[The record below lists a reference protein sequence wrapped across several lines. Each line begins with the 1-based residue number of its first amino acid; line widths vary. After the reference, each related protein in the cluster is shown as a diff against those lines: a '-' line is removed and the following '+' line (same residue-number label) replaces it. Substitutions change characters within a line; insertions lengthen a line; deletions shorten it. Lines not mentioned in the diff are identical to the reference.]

1 MSASLYTNLP
11 AELRLLPNWV
21 LWRLEYPNGPDKKA
35 SKVPYSIKG
44 YKASTMNA
52 EHWST
57 FDECFNILQ
66 IGGYDG
72 LGFVFTNTDYSGID
86 LDDARFF
93 HTGEPNPNYQAD
105 LNRQIKIAHEF
116 DSYSELS
123 PSGTGL
129 HIIVKGKVPD
139 GKRTNFIE
147 LYPSGRFFTMTG
159 QVHNNKPIAECNE
172 LLNLL
177 WAQMGG
183 VLNNSTPIFAEG
195 IETNTDNEIL
205 ELAAKHNGSIF
216 ENLANG
222 NFSGYPS
229 QSEADQAYLNIIAYY
244 TNSKAQ
250 VERIFRASKLM
261 RSKVNVNKGYLPRS
275 IEKAFDQKVP
285 ALDFDKLREEL
296 NGVVAQR
303 LEPVAHNG
311 PVAGSNPASPTTK
324 GTSYNG
330 NTPAFEAVDVGSIP
344 AVPTITLPPG
354 LMGEI
359 AQFVYAYSTRPVPE
373 VSLAAAIGLM
383 AGICGRAYNVSN
395 TGLNQYVLL
404 LAMTGAGKEA
414 MAEGIDRLMSEI
426 RMQVPTSSSFIGPGE
441 ISSGSALYK
450 YLANTS
456 QSFVSILGEFGL
468 RIRQLSSPNAN
479 GAEISLRRMILDL
492 FTKSGHNR
500 VLPASAYSKKEDSSN
515 AIPSPAFSLL
525 GESTPERFYEVL
537 NEEMI
542 SEGLLPRFLLIEY
555 KGGRVPKNTNKSNV
569 TPTIG
574 LIEKLAALAAHAD
587 SVNHAN
593 PRKVINVQQTHEAE
607 IFLSEWD
614 KYADNKINTVEKDV
628 LRQLWNRADLK
639 ALKLAALVAVGENF
653 FMPTISL
660 ECAQWA
666 VNLVKN
672 DIATL
677 TAKFEA
683 GEIGGN
689 TFELNQ
695 YKDMIRVIRDY
706 KAKDFAYVSKYQ
718 AVESMHK
725 AKIINNTYIMLRLSK
740 MASFRNDKAGATA
753 ALKRT
758 IQTMV
763 DHGKL
768 MPVASAVLVEKHHTS
783 QKAFYILSPIDDE

>member
-1 MSASLYTNLP
+1 MQVSLYSNIP
-11 AELRLLPNWV
+11 EELRLLPNWV
-21 LWRLEYPNGPDKKA
+21 VWRLEYPNGLDKKPT
-35 SKVPYSIKG
+35 KVPYSIKG
-44 YKASTMNA
+44 HKASVMDA
-52 EHWST
+52 SHWST
-57 FDECFNILQ
+57 FDECFNIFQL
-66 IGGYDG
+66 GNYSG

-86 LDDARFF
+86 LDDAKFL

-123 PSGTGL
+123 PSGSGL

-159 QVHNNKPIAECNE
+159 QVHNNKPIADRND
-172 LLNLL
+172 LLNSL
-177 WAQMGG
+177 WSQMGG
-183 VLNNSTPIFAEG
+183 VLNNSIPIIATSV
-195 IETNTDNEIL
+195 ETNTDAEIL
-205 ELAAKHNGSIF
+205 ALAAKHNGDVF
-216 ENLANG
+216 TKLASG
-222 NFSGYPS
+222 DFSGYPS
-229 QSEADQAYLNIIAYY
+229 QSEADQAFANIIAYY
-244 TNSKAQ
+244 TNSKTQ

-261 RSKVNVNKGYLPRS
+261 RSKVNTNKGYLPRT
-275 IEKAFDQKVP
+275 IQKAFDQKIAP
-285 ALDFDKLREEL
+285 LNFEKLREEL

-311 PVAGSNPASPTTK
+311 PVAGSNPA
-324 GTSYNG
+324 N
-330 NTPAFEAVDVGSIP
+330 
-344 AVPTITLPPG
+344 PTITLPPG

-383 AGICGRAYNVSN
+383 AGICGRAYNISN

-450 YLANTS
+450 YMANTS

-515 AIPSPAFSLL
+515 AVPSPAFSIL

-555 KGGRVPKNTNKSNV
+555 KGGRVPKNENKGNV

-587 SVNHAN
+587 SVNHTN
-593 PRKVINVQQTHEAE
+593 PRKVINVQISTEAE
-607 IFLSEWD
+607 TFLREWD
-614 KYADNKINTVEKDV
+614 KHADNKINSVEKDV

-660 ECAQWA
+660 ATAQWA
-666 VNLVKN
+666 VDLVKN

-706 KAKDFAYVSKYQ
+706 KAKDFAYVAKYQ

-725 AKIINNTYIMLRLSK
+725 AKIINNTYITLRLSK

-758 IQTMV
+758 IQTII

-768 MPVASAVLVEKHHTS
+768 MPVSNADLVEKHRTS
-783 QKAFYILSPIDDE
+783 QKAFYILPSIDDE

>member
-1 MSASLYTNLP
+1 MSASLYTNIPL
-11 AELRLLPNWV
+11 ELRQLPNWV
-21 LWRLEYPNGPDKKA
+21 LWRLEYPNGIDKKPTKRPYQLNGQLA
-35 SKVPYSIKG
+35 SVTEP
-44 YKASTMNA
+44 N
-52 EHWST
+52 HWCT
-57 FDECFNILQ
+57 FDEAFKVLQ
-66 IGGYDG
+66 VGNYSG

-86 LDDARFF
+86 LDDAKIMPL
-93 HTGEPNPNYQAD
+93 TGEPNPNYQAD
-105 LNRQIKIAHEF
+105 LSRQIKIAHEF

-123 PSGTGL
+123 PSGAGL

-159 QVHNNKPIAECNE
+159 IIHNDKPIAERND
-172 LLNLL
+172 LLNSL

-183 VLNNSTPIFAEG
+183 VLNSSTPIITSSPE
-195 IETNTDNEIL
+195 IITDEEIL
-205 ELAAKHNGSIF
+205 TLAAKHNGDIF
-216 ENLANG
+216 VRLASG
-222 NFSGYPS
+222 DFSGYQS
-229 QSEADQAYLNIIAYY
+229 QSEADQAFANIIAYY
-244 TNSKAQ
+244 TNNQAQ

-261 RSKVNVNKGYLPRS
+261 RSKVNTNKGYLPRT
-275 IEKAFDQKVP
+275 IQKAFDQKIP
-285 ALDFDKLREEL
+285 PLNFDKLKEEM
-296 NGVVAQR
+296 NGKLVKQ
-303 LEPVAHNG
+303 PV
-311 PVAGSNPASPTTK
+311 SETASPTI
-324 GTSYNG
+324 S
-330 NTPAFEAVDVGSIP
+330 
-344 AVPTITLPPG
+344 LPPG

-383 AGICGRAYNVSN
+383 AGMCGRAYNVSN

-414 MAEGIDRLMSEI
+414 MAEGIDRLMSDI
-426 RMQVPTSSSFIGPGE
+426 RPLVPTSKSYIGPGE
-441 ISSGSALYK
+441 ISSGAALYK

-456 QSFVSILGEFGL
+456 QSFVSIIGEFGL
-468 RIRQLSSPNAN
+468 KMQQLSSRNAN
-479 GAEISLRRMILDL
+479 GSEISLRRMILDL

-500 VLPASAYSKKEDSSN
+500 ELPASAYSKKEDSVN
-515 AIPSPAFSLL
+515 AVPSPAFSML
-525 GESTPERFYEVL
+525 GESTPERFYEML

-555 KGGRVPKNTNKSNV
+555 KGGRVPKNYNKGNV
-569 TPTIG
+569 SPNPE
-574 LIEKLAALAAHAD
+574 LIQRLAALAAYCSSIND
-587 SVNHAN
+587 SQ
-593 PRKVINVQQTHEAE
+593 PRKVVNVQLTPAADNL
-607 IFLSEWD
+607 FREWD
-614 KYADNKINTVEKDV
+614 KAADDKINTVEKDV

-660 ECAQWA
+660 DTAKWA
-666 VNLVKN
+666 VELVKN

-695 YKDMIRVIRDY
+695 YKDMVRVIRDY
-706 KAKDFAYVSKYQ
+706 AAKDFAYVSKYQ

-725 AKIINNTYIMLRLSK
+725 KNIINKTYITLRLAK
-740 MASFRNDKAGATA
+740 MASFKNDKSGATA

-758 IQTMV
+758 IQTMI

-768 MPVASAVLVEKHHTS
+768 MPVSPTDLVEKHNTS
-783 QKAFYILSPIDDE
+783 QKAFYILPSIHNE